1 MQSGQSRPRKFN
13 EALGRRCLNVCLSFL
28 TAKRLHVFTKA
39 LILLVTIEVERVKGI
54 EPSSQA
60 WEARILPL
68 NHTRFR
74 YAPEQRP
81 RRRSVL
87 RNFGAAH
94 PPSQVSGRTLPFSFY
109 QTRCRVAT
117 ALRHV
122 RRPYEDDGSLRATGV
137 RWPPAARG
145 KQFCRHSIHKRK
157 NCQWPRRAR
166 SLSGR

>member
-1 MQSGQSRPRKFN
+1 
-13 EALGRRCLNVCLSFL
+13 
-28 TAKRLHVFTKA
+28 
-39 LILLVTIEVERVKGI
+39 
-54 EPSSQA
+54 
-60 WEARILPL
+60 
-68 NHTRFR
+68 
-74 YAPEQRP
+74 
-81 RRRSVL
+81 VL
-87 RNFGAAH
+87 RNFGAAR

-145 KQFCRHSIHKRK
+145 KQFCRHSIRKRK